1 MKKTRK
7 TVIQEINTQIDNE
20 SLFIDDVMNT
30 AFYQYDE
37 EKSKDMFDFSSDET
51 KKKKLGKKRKNI
63 ESSMPA
69 KYTAKDLSRL
79 ISRQDKLVSD
89 LKTEESRRV
98 RKLSDLD
105 DTQAELDEIEK
116 VLRMYANGETFEE
129 DEVNRFDEDDMME
142 VAKSLNF
149 KKARDLSQLL
159 MNEHSK

>member
-7 TVIQEINTQIDNE
+7 SVIQDINTQNDNE
-20 SLFIDDVMNT
+20 ALYAYENLDI
-30 AFYQYDE
+30 AFYQYNE
-37 EKSKDMFDFSSDET
+37 EESKDMFDLSSDET
-51 KKKKLGKKRKNI
+51 KKKKLGKKRKDI

-129 DEVNRFDEDDMME
+129 DEVNKF
-142 VAKSLNF
+142 N
-149 KKARDLSQLL
+149 
-159 MNEHSK
+159 